1 MFSFRNL
8 ERIQAELKDLL
19 NNPIF
24 NIGCSIELPEKDPYK
39 WRAILSGPFDTP
51 YKGGIFYIEIL
62 LKHDYPNSSPE
73 VRFLT
78 PIYNLNVVLNKIDP
92 IYPDGLVYSSC
103 NRLWNPSNSIR
114 QFLINFYSVFYWQDP
129 ERPNSEEMAKEY
141 KENRALYEKKAK
153 YFTKKY
159 ANIENALKYCGK
171 NWDFSFDEKDFEL
184 QESSELIH
192 QEKIENSKNYDGNKK
207 INLCFS
213 IGYSRNV
220 SIVIQ
225 CELKELTGNVLK
237 RFMLKYGLSPRLRD
251 EPLFIYNCRNLNP
264 NISIGDNGLENFNT
278 INAIHDILFN

>member
-1 MFSFRNL
+1 MFSFRSL

-129 ERPNSEEMAKEY
+129 ERPNCEEMAKEY

-171 NWDFSFDEKDFEL
+171 KWDFSFDEKDFEL